1 MSESRLDYL
10 GPLANSSL
18 PRKSER
24 WKSLPWGFLALVV
37 FPTLISAIYFLLL
50 ASPQYVSEARF
61 VVRTAN
67 GGGVPSAFG
76 VALQGVGLSSA
87 QTDAFAIHEYVGS
100 TEAVSDLTRRYN
112 LSAIW
117 GRSGVDFLSR
127 YPRLGESA
135 TKEGLQ
141 RAMKRFVVIGYDS
154 TTGISTLRVN
164 AFRPED
170 AQKISVS
177 ILNSGEELVNRLN
190 ERSTTNAVIDARGAK
205 ARAEEKLASVQAQ
218 MTNLRTKERFID
230 PSVTASEASRII
242 GTLLGR
248 VAEIRAEREQIASEA
263 PESPMLAQLDGRIA
277 AYQRQ
282 VEVERLKVAGGADSL
297 APQVGVY
304 EALELERKLAAEDLT
319 QAAGALLVAE
329 QQAKRQQL
337 YLERIVPPSLPEEAT
352 EPKRWLAIGTI
363 FLGLMLLYGVGW
375 LIVAG
380 VREHRQH

>member
-1 MSESRLDYL
+1 MSQSRLEYL
-10 GPLANSSL
+10 GPLANPLLS
-18 PRKSER
+18 PKAER
-24 WKSLPWGFLALVV
+24 WKNLPWAFLVLVV
-37 FPTLISAIYFLLL
+37 FPTLIAGIYFLLI

-100 TEAVSDLTRRYN
+100 TEAVRDLGRKYD
-112 LSAIW
+112 LSGIW
-117 GRSGVDFLSR
+117 GRPGVDFLSR
-127 YPRLGESA
+127 YPQLGESQ

-154 TTGISTLRVN
+154 TTGISTLRVS

-177 ILNSGEELVNRLN
+177 ILESGEELVNRLN

-218 MTNLRTKERFID
+218 MTNLRTRERFID

-248 VAEIRAEREQIASEA
+248 VAEIRAEREQIAGEA
-263 PESPMLAQLDGRIA
+263 PESPLLAQLDGRIA
-277 AYQRQ
+277 AYERQ
-282 VEVERLKVAGGADSL
+282 IEAERSKVAGDSNSL
-297 APQVGVY
+297 APQVGIY
-304 EALELERKLAAEDLT
+304 EELELERKLAAEDLT
-319 QAAGALLVAE
+319 QASGALLVAE

-352 EPKRWLAIGTI
+352 QPKRWLAVGTI

>member
-1 MSESRLDYL
+1 M
-10 GPLANSSL
+10 
-18 PRKSER
+18 
-24 WKSLPWGFLALVV
+24 
-37 FPTLISAIYFLLL
+37 
-50 ASPQYVSEARF
+50 
-61 VVRTAN
+61 
-67 GGGVPSAFG
+67 
-76 VALQGVGLSSA
+76 
-87 QTDAFAIHEYVGS
+87 
-100 TEAVSDLTRRYN
+100 
-112 LSAIW
+112 
-117 GRSGVDFLSR
+117 
-127 YPRLGESA
+127 
-135 TKEGLQ
+135 
-141 RAMKRFVVIGYDS
+141 IGYDS